1 MPVDGVLFDLDETL
15 IDRTSSLA
23 RYARQLWRRIDGACA
38 LDEAS
43 FVARFKGLDGDGYVP
58 RAQFFERLAELLDG
72 RFDALALAEH
82 YEDTAWELPIVMPGA
97 FDGLRRLANAGISI
111 GVVTNGSTS
120 TQTRK
125 LENSGLIEMIDTY
138 MISESFG
145 ARKPE
150 PSIFRAVCGRLRV
163 DPMRC
168 WLVGDH
174 PEYDVLGAHGVGL
187 KTVWLE
193 RQVPWPDDQPRVYET
208 RVAELGDAFSFLI
221 SRTGR

>member
-23 RYARQLWRRIDGACA
+23 RYARQLWRKVDGASA
-38 LDEAS
+38 LDEAL
-43 FVARFKGLDGDGYVP
+43 FVERFKELDGDGYVP
-58 RAQFFERLAELLDG
+58 REQFFESLAGLLGD
-72 RFDALALAEH
+72 RFDASALSEH
-82 YEDTAWELPIVMPGA
+82 YEDTAWESPIVMPGA
-97 FDGLRRLANAGISI
+97 FDGLRGLANAGISI

-120 TQTRK
+120 TQIRK
-125 LENSGLIEMIDTY
+125 LKNSGLIEMIDAY
-138 MISESFG
+138 VISESFG

-150 PSIFRAVCGRLRV
+150 PSIFRAVCGRLRA

-187 KTVWLE
+187 RTVWLE
-193 RQVPWPDDQPRVYET
+193 RQVPWPDEQPRVYET
-208 RVAELGDAFSFLI
+208 RVSELGDAFSFLL
-221 SRTGR
+221 SRTAR